1 MVMHPRA
8 LGRHPDFLKLWTGE
22 TISLFG
28 SQVTMLAL
36 PLTAVL
42 LLGASAVEMGILTAC
57 GSAPFLL
64 VGLPAGVW
72 VDRRRRRP
80 ILIGANI
87 GRALLLA
94 TIPLSAMLGVLRI
107 EQLYATAFA
116 VGVLT
121 VFFDVAYMAY
131 LPSLV
136 SREQLV
142 DGNAKLEL
150 SRSLAQ
156 MTGPG
161 VAGGLV
167 QLVGGAIAVAVDAV
181 SYVASAGCLWLIQT
195 AEQSPPSTGQ
205 TGIWA
210 ELVEGLQTILG
221 NPVLR
226 AIAACT
232 GVWNLFGSASQAI
245 FLLYLVRDLGISPSL
260 TGLVLMALGP
270 GALIGAL
277 LAPRLAARFG
287 SGRTICA
294 VPVVAIVPA
303 AMIALPAGPLSVALP
318 VLLIARFF
326 QGLIGTVYNVTQLSL
341 RQRLVPDRLQ
351 GRMNATMRFA
361 VWGTLPIGSLAGGVL
376 GEWIGLR
383 GVLMVAILGVVLAAL
398 TVILSPVRHLDDRAV
413 SAVV

>member
-1 MVMHPRA
+1 MGTHTSSLRH
-8 LGRHPDFLKLWTGE
+8 HPDFLKLWTGE

-28 SQVTMLAL
+28 SQVTLLAL

-42 LLGASAVEMGILTAC
+42 LLGASAVQMGILTAC
-57 GSAPFLL
+57 GSAAFLL

-72 VDRRRRRP
+72 VDRHRRRP

-94 TIPLSAMLGVLRI
+94 TIPLAAMLGVLRI
-107 EQLYATAFA
+107 EQLYLTAFV
-116 VGVLT
+116 VGLLT

-131 LPSLV
+131 LPTLV

-150 SRSLAQ
+150 SRSVAQ
-156 MTGPG
+156 MSGPG

-181 SYVASAGCLWLIQT
+181 SYAVSAWCLWLIQT
-195 AEQSPPSTGQ
+195 DEPPSGSAEHDRDSSL
-205 TGIWA
+205 WA
-210 ELVEGLQTILG
+210 ELVEGLQAILG
-221 NPVLR
+221 SPVLR

-232 GVWNLFGSASQAI
+232 SIWNLFGSAAQAI
-245 FLLYLVRDLGISPSL
+245 FLLYLVRDLGIEPSL
-260 TGLVLMALGP
+260 TGLVMMALGP
-270 GALIGAL
+270 GALVGAL

-287 SGRTICA
+287 AGRTICA
-294 VPVVAIVPA
+294 APIVALGPA
-303 AMIALPAGPLSVALP
+303 LMIALAAGPLAL
-318 VLLIARFF
+318 VLPILLVSLFF
-326 QGLIGTVYNVTQLSL
+326 QGLIGAIYNVTQTSL

-361 VWGTLPIGSLAGGVL
+361 VWGTLPVGALAGGML
-376 GEWIGLR
+376 GELIGLR
-383 GVLMVAILGVVLAAL
+383 GVLMVAVIGVVLAAVAV
-398 TVILSPVRHLDDRAV
+398 TLSPVRHVDTRT
-413 SAVV
+413 